1 MGETSSSG
9 QRENISHQSDQRQDS
24 RFVVNASASH
34 YVKLILGHIELKA
47 ECVDYSPFGMGLRI
61 KLSPDLP
68 LLSIGELVDLDCD
81 FSGSRF
87 RARGS
92 IANTRVERV
101 AEGEFVRLG
110 VTLSRSAEVV
120 RPAHIKRRSARIQ
133 MNESVSPMV
142 TISDELRF
150 GNTIYGKVTDVSAGG
165 MRLIIDRHP
174 LPFLEK
180 QRYWFDISLPVFGL
194 CRAYCRVAY
203 VRREENSRRYI
214 VGCEYV
220 DGGGQ
225 DNLHALGD
233 WLYYSNFWLSLAD
246 IRAAGFSLNHL
257 DSSDEKNRVLVNASS
272 YAVEGG
278 ADPASPEKSIPHGGP
293 VHARAGELERFEL
306 TLNRDIESV
315 QICAALS
322 AREKIL
328 ILESVRASD
337 VSTDAMI
344 SVWKSLLVFCMDN
357 QIVDVDIPAEENTS
371 VFVKKSLSLG
381 KETSGAVNLKM
392 DDLLAGKTLDWR
404 IWRRLYKDLGR
415 KEGGKLPPVDSLL
428 RRLLVL
434 G

>member
-9 QRENISHQSDQRQDS
+9 QRENFSQPSEQRQDS
-24 RFVVNASASH
+24 RFVVDSSISH
-34 YVKLILGHIELKA
+34 NVRLILGHIALKA

-61 KLSPDLP
+61 RLSPDLP

-110 VTLSRSAEVV
+110 ITLSRSAEVV

-133 MNESVSPMV
+133 MSESVSPMV

-150 GNTIYGKVTDVSAGG
+150 GHTIYGKLTDISAGG

-194 CRAYCRVAY
+194 CRAYCRIAY
-203 VRREENSRRYI
+203 VRREENSRRYV

-220 DGGGQ
+220 DGGGE

-246 IRAAGFSLNHL
+246 IRAAGFGLNHL
-257 DSSDEKNRVLVNASS
+257 GGSDEKNRVLVSASS
-272 YAVEGG
+272 YSAQGG
-278 ADPASPEKSIPHGGP
+278 AAPADPENSPPQSRPAK
-293 VHARAGELERFEL
+293 ARIGELERFEL
-306 TLNRDIESV
+306 SLNRDLQSL
-315 QICAALS
+315 QILAALS
-322 AREKIL
+322 SREKIL

-337 VSTDAMI
+337 VSTEAI
-344 SVWKSLLVFCMDN
+344 LSTWKSLFVFCMDN
-357 QIVDVDIPAEENTS
+357 QIVDVDIPVEESTS
-371 VFVKKSLSLG
+371 VFLKKSLALA
-381 KETSGAVNLKM
+381 KEPAGAVNLKV
-392 DDLLAGKTLDWR
+392 DDLLSGKTLDWR

-415 KEGGKLPPVDSLL
+415 KEGGKLPPVDSFL

>member
-9 QRENISHQSDQRQDS
+9 QRENFSQPSEQRQDS
-24 RFVVNASASH
+24 RFVVDSSISH
-34 YVKLILGHIELKA
+34 NVRLILGHIALKA

-110 VTLSRSAEVV
+110 ITLSRSAEVV

-150 GNTIYGKVTDVSAGG
+150 GNTIYGKLTDISAGG

-194 CRAYCRVAY
+194 CRAYCRIAY
-203 VRREENSRRYI
+203 VRREENTRRYI

-220 DGGGQ
+220 DGGGE

-246 IRAAGFSLNHL
+246 IRAAGFGLNHL
-257 DSSDEKNRVLVNASS
+257 GGSDEKNRVLVNATS
-272 YAVEGG
+272 YALNGG
-278 ADPASPEKSIPHGGP
+278 ADSADPNKSIEQTGSED
-293 VHARAGELERFEL
+293 VVAGELERFEL
-306 TLNRDIESV
+306 SLNRDLQSV
-315 QICAALS
+315 QISAALS
-322 AREKIL
+322 ARERIL
-328 ILESVRASD
+328 ILESVRASE
-337 VSTDAMI
+337 VSTEAMT
-344 SVWKSLLVFCMDN
+344 SVWKSLLVFCIDN
-357 QIVDVDIPAEENTS
+357 QIVDLDIPAEEKAS
-371 VFVKKSLSLG
+371 LFVKKTLSLG
-381 KETSGAVNLKM
+381 KEPNGAVHLKI

-404 IWRRLYKDLGR
+404 IWRRIYKDLAR